1 MCYFIGH
8 ELVIMLSYFNIRHA
22 EAISHVKL
30 ALELL
35 EMAKSQCSI
44 EDSGDEKEEKQKYST
59 ILTTMI
65 IAYYNFGTE
74 LEYVRDYETALQAF
88 NKGFNIAM
96 NEYGPSHPLANTLQ
110 QNISQLSI
118 KKKVIS
124 EAGLIS

>member
-1 MCYFIGH
+1 M
-8 ELVIMLSYFNIRHA
+8 NRHS

-35 EMAKSQCSI
+35 EMAKSQCRI
-44 EDSGDEKEEKQKYST
+44 EENPEDKDEKQRYST

-74 LEYVRDYETALQAF
+74 LEYIKDFESALQAF
-88 NKGFNIAM
+88 TKGFNIAI

-110 QNISQLSI
+110 QNMSQLNQ
-118 KKKVIS
+118 KKKVNR
-124 EAGLIS
+124 ENEF

>member
-1 MCYFIGH
+1 LCDFISN
-8 ELVIMLSYFNIRHA
+8 EYVKTEIYAYLRHTD
-22 EAISHVKL
+22 AISHVKL

-35 EMAKSQCSI
+35 EMAKTQCKI
-44 EDSGDEKEEKQKYST
+44 EEKGDDKEEKQKYST

-88 NKGFNIAM
+88 TKGFNIAM

-110 QNISQLSI
+110 QNISQLSQ
-118 KKKVIS
+118 KKKVNK
-124 EAGLIS
+124 ENFYL